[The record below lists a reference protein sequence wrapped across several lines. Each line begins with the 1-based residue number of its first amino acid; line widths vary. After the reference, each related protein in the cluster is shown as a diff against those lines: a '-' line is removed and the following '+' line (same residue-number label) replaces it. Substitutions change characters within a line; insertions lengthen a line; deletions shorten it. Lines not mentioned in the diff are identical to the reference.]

1 MSRFNETKAN
11 ASRIEFYLLFGFFLF
26 GSAGFFISLTSLE
39 DNSQEMKIP
48 ETLSV
53 ERDAYLSKLE
63 ETEINQWNT
72 YEVNDYEISGDTEI
86 ITSPRTQI
94 KIYANSVIG
103 LYFKER
109 GNYEIIFRSKKEQK
123 IIFREFI
130 SI

>member
-1 MSRFNETKAN
+1 
-11 ASRIEFYLLFGFFLF
+11 
-26 GSAGFFISLTSLE
+26 
-39 DNSQEMKIP
+39 
-48 ETLSV
+48 V
-53 ERDAYLSKLE
+53 E